1 MATVDLGKVR
11 ITFEGSYDSSKDY
24 ELLSVVENAYGI
36 KYISVQ
42 DAPAGTALSDADYW
56 KPISGKFV
64 EQYQGASDTEPSK
77 RLDGTDLQIGDL
89 FFNTDK
95 KELQVVVDSS
105 GNWIDY
111 ANAYTKST
119 VDSKILK
126 TSVMT
131 KAEFEALAEA
141 RRKQYAGSGFVEWGD
156 ANNYIGYYNVIN
168 NSTMKVRSPSFLDN
182 RFSNRILLFRE
193 GNAKVN
199 INGDNIIL
207 NGTGLDNGG
216 FGTIDLPQSP
226 LAFNV
231 TDSTTLPQAMK
242 QGDFA
247 VLADLDRELV
257 TNGTF
262 DSNINGWVAYYS
274 NHYAS
279 SVSYDSSNNRLKCHQ
294 DTNPDYIYGAL
305 TQTNFPLLKGVKY
318 KLTFDIFDDGNHTI
332 DGEIFIRTNGN
343 NSIGLDNISIKPILN
358 GNTVTYEF
366 VSPIS
371 DSNAELLI
379 RGYALPDTDNGEDF
393 YVDNVS
399 IKQVEESPI
408 VALQD
413 VDANIDIYANASNF
427 EGRDSVSAQHL
438 AFLEVWEES
447 ITDKDFAYPFGN
459 TQYRGG
465 DIDGLTGI
473 TEGTFE
479 GADTYS
485 LFSDS
490 WQQPGD
496 LVGKGYVW
504 SNLSDTD
511 KVKLASN
518 PDNNIYKDGDNWVQ
532 VRYRVRVEKTT
543 GNINA
548 DDYMAKNLGY
558 TYEGLGLWQS

>member
-1 MATVDLGKVR
+1 MSVGYLSQKKNFIQKVNEDKINVLSFTTGNDYDGKLIQDNYGRVYRYNATTGR
-11 ITFEGSYDSSKDY
+11 Y
-24 ELLSVVENAYGI
+24 ES
-36 KYISVQ
+36 
-42 DAPAGTALSDADYW
+42 
-56 KPISGKFV
+56 
-64 EQYQGASDTEPSK
+64 
-77 RLDGTDLQIGDL
+77 
-89 FFNTDK
+89 
-95 KELQVVVDSS
+95 KELEV
-105 GNWIDY
+105 
-111 ANAYTKST
+111 AETA
-119 VDSKILK
+119 
-126 TSVMT
+126 SVMT
-131 KAEFEALAEA
+131 KAEFEALAET
-141 RRKQYAGSGFVEWGD
+141 RKKQYAGSGFVEWSGYD
-156 ANNYIGYYNVIN
+156 SSESWTHNITNNGLKVWKIN
-168 NSTMKVRSPSFLDN
+168 NDPNSAKNLVIPGR
-182 RFSNRILLFRE
+182 RG
-193 GNAKVN
+193 GNSGETFN
-199 INGDNIIL
+199 INGNIIEL
-207 NGTGLDNGG
+207 NNINSNGDMN
-216 FGTIDLPQSP
+216 TVNLPQSP

-247 VLADLDRELV
+247 VLADLDREFIK
-257 TNGTF
+257 NGTF
-262 DSNINGWVAYYS
+262 DENIDGWGSYGDGTA
-274 NHYAS
+274 
-279 SVSYDSSNNRLKCHQ
+279 SYDSSNNRLKVTAKNSYEGAFSNYYYQ
-294 DTNPDYIYGAL
+294 LIKDVEYILSFDLDIGTASIVRGVIYG
-305 TQTNFPLLKGVKY
+305 N
-318 KLTFDIFDDGNHTI
+318 
-332 DGEIFIRTNGN
+332 N
-343 NSIGLDNISIKPILN
+343 NSFTTPNYTESGTYELRFKPNGKTFSIYFENMKDESDNI
-358 GNTVTYEF
+358 EF
-366 VSPIS
+366 YI
-371 DSNAELLI
+371 
-379 RGYALPDTDNGEDF
+379 
-393 YVDNVS
+393 DNVS
-399 IKQVEESPI
+399 LKQVEETPI

-427 EGRDSVSAQHL
+427 EGRDSVSAHHL

-490 WQQPGD
+490 WQQHGD